1 MTAQHASAPRKSAL
15 RLAGPPGPQLLA
27 AGAGGERPP
36 GLGLLAQASE
46 PPSGQALRAMM
57 ISEFC
62 DWLRSRTSKQK
73 RPYQE
78 ETITAYKVAAR
89 ALDAWMTR
97 QGIEEDFSACDTPM
111 LSGPQP
117 GVTTERDS
125 MRARWGLMRD
135 LYSAWNAG
143 VAGTGLGSSS
153 P

>member
-15 RLAGPPGPQLLA
+15 RVAGLPGPQLLGA
-27 AGAGGERPP
+27 RAGGQRSP

-62 DWLRSRTSKQK
+62 DWPRSRTNKQK

-89 ALDAWMTR
+89 RSTH
-97 QGIEEDFSACDTPM
+97 G
-111 LSGPQP
+111 
-117 GVTTERDS
+117 
-125 MRARWGLMRD
+125 
-135 LYSAWNAG
+135 
-143 VAGTGLGSSS
+143 
-153 P
+153 